1 MPYSSPNCPG
11 LLDCTFS
18 TESFLIVLFS
28 NESFWGHSIHV
39 TNHLGIVHFSN
50 ISFLHCSFILSKWGC
65 VLYNKKGCSVFLS
78 FHKNRAIMLHSHIL
92 YLTYFRHW
100 GESICC
106 AKCTAPNCINGLS
119 TIKVKTYSI
128 KTIQILPVQE
138 ERRVLIN

>member
-39 TNHLGIVHFSN
+39 TNHLEIVHFSN

-100 GESICC
+100 GKVS
-106 AKCTAPNCINGLS
+106 AVPSVLHPTVLMAYQQLKLKLTAL
-119 TIKVKTYSI
+119 KLYKFYQYR
-128 KTIQILPVQE
+128 KKE
-138 ERRVLIN
+138 EC